1 MGGNR
6 ALVTLLVAVT
16 LEQTNEEGVSLLTP
30 SEGLA

>member
-6 ALVTLLVAVT
+6 ALETLLAAVT
-16 LEQTNEEGVSLLTP
+16 LEQMSEGVSLLTP